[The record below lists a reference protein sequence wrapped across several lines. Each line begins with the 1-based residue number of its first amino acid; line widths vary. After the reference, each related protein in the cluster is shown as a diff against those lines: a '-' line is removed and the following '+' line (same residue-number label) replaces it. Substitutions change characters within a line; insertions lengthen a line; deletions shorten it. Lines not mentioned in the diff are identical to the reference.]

1 MKHATST
8 LRRARAWWR
17 TGLLLA
23 LLGGCGG
30 GVDSGGTGGATV
42 TYANGPINGYGSII
56 VNGVRFDDNSPTLS
70 VSDEDGPRGK
80 DALKLGMVVEVRGS
94 AIVTDASGAR
104 SSTAT
109 SISFSSELVGPIRSI
124 DLTSQ
129 TLNVLG
135 QTVEVKLATVF
146 DETLPG
152 GLTALAVDNIVEV
165 YALYNAAD
173 NLYVATRIER
183 KSPGPAQFRIRG
195 KVSGLNT
202 NNKTFMFGTE
212 LIDFSALAPNE
223 VPTTLVNGAIVRVR
237 VYPLQSGGAWTATRL
252 RDGLDLPDNGAHA
265 QVEGFIGNFSAN
277 GSIAQFSIGGVSI
290 ATNANTIVSPPGA
303 TLAAGL
309 RVEVEGSFANGVL
322 IAERVELEDDLDPP
336 KFDLRG
342 PIEDFNPTDLTIRVR
357 GQVVSYAS
365 TPEYVPAGSSE
376 SNLAPGVS
384 VEVKATLVGGNRL
397 QATRIE
403 FK

>member
-1 MKHATST
+1 MKHATFT

-56 VNGVRFDDNSPTLS
+56 VSGVRFDDNSPTLS

-94 AIVTDASGAR
+94 AIVTDASGAQ

-146 DETLPG
+146 DETLSG
-152 GLTALAVDNIVEV
+152 GLTALAVNDIAEV

-183 KSPGPAQFRIRG
+183 KSTAPAQFRIRG
-195 KVSGLNT
+195 KVSGLT
-202 NNKTFMFGTE
+202 ANKTFMFGTE

-237 VYPLQSGGAWTATRL
+237 VNPLQSGGAWTATRL

-265 QVEGFIGNFSAN
+265 QVEGLIENFSAN

-290 ATNANTIVSPPGA
+290 ATNANTIVTPSGA

-322 IAERVELEDDLDPP
+322 IAERVELEDELDPP

-342 PIEDFNPTDLTIRVR
+342 PIEDFSPTDLTIRVR

-365 TPEYVPAGSSE
+365 TPEYVPPGNSA
-376 SNLAPGVS
+376 SNLALGVS